1 MHITA
6 GAQGHLHCS
15 MRTKLFDDSMQTPAT
30 ALVYRCTDIGTSSA
44 LLNVATVNDD
54 IADYT
59 VLGMNDDD
67 LIVRAGKLAP
77 A

>member
-1 MHITA
+1 
-6 GAQGHLHCS
+6 
-15 MRTKLFDDSMQTPAT
+15 MQTPAT